1 MYLEVESK
9 QLSIVFDRISSHRI
23 CMKTP
28 VLGKFLP
35 IHPFMVNSDVIFSKK
50 SFEIV
55 FLLLDN
61 DLLLLLYHDRDQVV
75 VGSGVNW
82 KNVEMRR

>member
-1 MYLEVESK
+1 MHENPSAL
-9 QLSIVFDRISSHRI
+9 
-23 CMKTP
+23 
-28 VLGKFLP
+28 LGKFLP
-35 IHPFMVNSDVIFSKK
+35 IHPFMVNSDVTFSKK